1 MLQTMRNKYWRF
13 IWGAAMLSI
22 LFLTISVEVRAD
34 VVTENTNGKPFAIE
48 GNGQLVDD
56 AIDDDTKEFITV
68 QTKNNQT
75 YFVVIDRAN
84 SANNVYMLSMID
96 EDDLE
101 AFLNDKDNVPVI
113 DDISDLEALQEQTDS
128 AEDEKISTQSS
139 GSGVM
144 MYVFL
149 IIVIGGILGGYYY
162 LKIYKPKQA
171 ENNAESENLEYGGY
185 GEDSFEDD
193 NEDEFENES
202 ENDYMSDDT
211 DDNEYRYQANDSDE
225 YGNGYDSDISDEF
238 ASDDAEYKE
247 SDDYRED

>member
-1 MLQTMRNKYWRF
+1 
-13 IWGAAMLSI
+13 MLSI

-193 NEDEFENES
+193 NDDELEYEPDNEHIADDI
-202 ENDYMSDDT
+202 ENDSYLNQT
-211 DDNEYRYQANDSDE
+211 NDFNE
-225 YGNGYDSDISDEF
+225 YGNDYDYDNDNDYDSDISDRF
-238 ASDDAEYKE
+238 VGDDAEYKE
-247 SDDYRED
+247 LDDYRED

>member
-185 GEDSFEDD
+185 DEDSFEDD

-211 DDNEYRYQANDSDE
+211 DDNEYTYQANDSDE
-225 YGNGYDSDISDEF
+225 YGNDYDSDISDRF
-238 ASDDAEYKE
+238 VGDDAEYKE
-247 SDDYRED
+247 LDDYRED